1 MINIRPSAERGH
13 NDFGWLNTRYTF
25 SFNNYFDHRFT
36 GFSDL
41 RVINEDLIAAGSG
54 FPPHSHQ
61 DMEILTYVITGS
73 LSHKDSLGNG
83 TTIKSEEVQKMT
95 AGTGVTHSEFSSD
108 EERTHLLQV
117 WITPNQNGLIPNY
130 EQRLVSTEMKLN
142 RMCLIASGSDERE
155 TIKINQDTQIFATV
169 LEEGKQVDYQMKSDR
184 RAWTQIISGQILIN
198 GVSLKAGDGAGII
211 SEELVRIESVNKNSE
226 FLFFD
231 LR

>member
-13 NDFGWLNTRYTF
+13 NDFGWLNTHYTF

-41 RVINEDLIAAGSG
+41 RVINEDLIEAGSG

-108 EERTHLLQV
+108 AERTHLLQI
-117 WITPNQNGLIPNY
+117 WIIPNQNGLAPNY
-130 EQRLVSTEMKLN
+130 EQRLVSAEMKLN
-142 RMCLIASGSDERE
+142 KMCLIASGSDEGE
-155 TIKINQDTQIFATV
+155 AIKINQDTQIFATV
-169 LEEGKQVDYQMKSDR
+169 LEEGKVVDYQMKPER
-184 RAWTQIISGQILIN
+184 RAWIQIISGQISVN

-211 SEELVRIESVNKNSE
+211 SEELIRIKSANKNSE